1 LQHDETTAPHR
12 YKIKPLQRHEIAMPR
27 RRDVAQSRLDTGM
40 TSQWRSIPTSKTRT
54 IETLQYR
61 SIEKSVAQRREIA
74 LRTDFHVMRRG
85 HSTPYGQNIRSH

>member
-1 LQHDETTAPHR
+1 
-12 YKIKPLQRHEIAMPR
+12 
-27 RRDVAQSRLDTGM
+27 M

-85 HSTPYGQNIRSH
+85 HSTLMNEIHDDPKLSPTSSGIRST